1 MPENGNGRNNFLRMH
16 SYGLFSAGFLITKE
30 KTMTTTPRD
39 AEILAQ
45 AHRALR
51 ERNTR
56 NAPLLNPFLRAAIDD
71 PAVAARRKRSLQ
83 TCHRP
88 SLYERPRYA
97 PPKDTGAYV
106 PEMAAR
112 LDNDRNLTDGAK
124 LCGRKLT
131 AYTYLRN
138 RETRSA
144 EITVTYLMKAL
155 GKCRRTVQ
163 RYLRQLEREG
173 YIETEVITG
182 HRSRLCAGLLVQL
195 LRPLFPRHHAESWP
209 EKLAI
214 PDATQKSQNNR
225 FRNNYPKIPVELW
238 ALRCMDGVFRS
249 FMKTIPPVPA
259 AWAFTV

>member
-30 KTMTTTPRD
+30 KTMTTRPRD

-124 LCGRKLT
+124 FCGRKLT

-155 GKCRRTVQ
+155 GKRRRTVQ

-173 YIETEVITG
+173 YIEVHVVPSQRT
-182 HRSRLCAGLLVQL
+182 RMCLGLLIRL
-195 LRPLFPRHHAESWP
+195 LNPLLPRHRRHKWP
-209 EKLAI
+209 ERAGN
-214 PDATQKSQNNR
+214 PDATQESQINSSGLEIR
-225 FRNNYPKIPVELW
+225 KIP
-238 ALRCMDGVFRS
+238 R
-249 FMKTIPPVPA
+249 
-259 AWAFTV
+259 

>member
-1 MPENGNGRNNFLRMH
+1 
-16 SYGLFSAGFLITKE
+16 
-30 KTMTTTPRD
+30 MTTSPAH
-39 AEILAQ
+39 AELIAA

-51 ERNTR
+51 ERNSR
-56 NAPLLNPFLRAAIDD
+56 NARLLSPFFRATSDNPASGE
-71 PAVAARRKRSLQ
+71 RRKRSLQ
-83 TCHRP
+83 TGHRY
-88 SLYERPRYA
+88 SLYERPRNA

-112 LDNDRNLTDGAK
+112 LDDDRNLTDGARR
-124 LCGRKLT
+124 CGRKL
-131 AYTYLRN
+131 AEYTYLRN
-138 RETRSA
+138 RESRSA
-144 EITVTYLMKAL
+144 EITVTWLMKAL

-182 HRSRLCAGLLVQL
+182 HRSRLCAGLFVKL

-214 PDATQKSQNNR
+214 PDATRKSQNQR
-225 FRNNYPKIPVELW
+225 FRNSYPRIPVELW

-249 FMKTIPPVPA
+249 LMKTIPPIPA
-259 AWAFTV
+259 GWVFTV